1 MTVTR
6 CTWCTTDPLYQRY
19 HDTEWGIPNKDDYK
33 LFESL
38 ILEGFQA
45 GLSWITI
52 LKKREAFRE
61 AFDGFNPELMARY
74 DQNKVEEL
82 MNNAGIIRN
91 RSKIEASINS
101 ARAFLELQRNG
112 EPLTDFIWSVTE
124 YKVLKPSQSKV
135 SEPVTVT
142 HEATELSKKLKKAGF
157 KFIGPVTAY
166 AFMQANGLTD
176 DHEPSCFRYQKEV

>member
-52 LKKREAFRE
+52 LRKREAFRE
-61 AFDGFNPELMARY
+61 AFDGFNPELMAGY
-74 DQNKVEEL
+74 DQKKVEEL
-82 MNNAGIIRN
+82 MNNTGIIRN
-91 RSKIEASINS
+91 RSKIEASIKS

-112 EPLTDFIWSVTE
+112 ESLTDFIWSVTE
-124 YKVLKPSQSKV
+124 YKVLKPVLNTTSG
-135 SEPVTVT
+135 PVTVRT
-142 HEATELSKKLKKAGF
+142 EAIELSKKLKKAGF